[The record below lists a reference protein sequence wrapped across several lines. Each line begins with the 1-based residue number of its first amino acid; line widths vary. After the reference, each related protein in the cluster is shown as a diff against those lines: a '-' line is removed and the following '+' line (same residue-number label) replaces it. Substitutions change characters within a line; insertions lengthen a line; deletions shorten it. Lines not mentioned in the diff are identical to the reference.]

1 MMVRSP
7 GHDPGRRSAVGF
19 EPTASANS
27 AKSAFR
33 WYRRR
38 ASIPHDLA
46 VAALSTRCVCLF
58 RHAGKK
64 WTRVSDSHRRGAGAR
79 LLCRQLPS
87 MLGQP
92 ELILVAVA
100 GACPGPRRYERRARL
115 IRHPAVELVHSV
127 GIEPT
132 SPRLQRGASTW
143 LASSALWYWSCAPD
157 SRRALV
163 CTRDLR
169 RCLRLRSRRTG
180 IPARLCTAS
189 FGFGDRRAAV
199 EHHGDVLGRAASVDL
214 AQPGCGRALCR
225 LS

>member
-1 MMVRSP
+1 MSPLRLPIPPRAHFVGTGGGLRSLTTMRP
-7 GHDPGRRSAVGF
+7 PRS
-19 EPTASANS
+19 
-27 AKSAFR
+27 
-33 WYRRR
+33 
-38 ASIPHDLA
+38 
-46 VAALSTRCVCLF
+46 
-58 RHAGKK
+58 
-64 WTRVSDSHRRGAGAR
+64 RRGASACSATPARSGLGCRTLTDAGRWAR
-79 LLCRQLPS
+79 LGCSQVPS
-87 MLGQP
+87 NARP
-92 ELILVAVA
+92 TRDELVAVA
-100 GACPGPRRYERRARL
+100 GACPGPRRYERRVRL

-143 LASSALWYWSCAPD
+143 LASSALWYGSCAPD

-199 EHHGDVLGRAASVDL
+199 EHHGDVLGRAASVEL
-214 AQPGCGRALCR
+214 AQPG
-225 LS
+225 